1 MLPNY
6 NPYILLQ
13 QQAQEFQYFQQ
24 QQQQQLLETTF
35 QFQSAYPTFAAVAP
49 VPKEDISSKI
59 ICDLEQALGNQK
71 RETQKLQLENQ
82 NWRKV
87 VNVLKKSL
95 HDLKQNFIEC
105 KQEMKTHDNF
115 ALFFSDVSKKII
127 QIKQTQEN
135 EIGALENQLRICA
148 NAKHSANKTA
158 KQSEISMKRL
168 EKQKT
173 ELEIS
178 MQDMQQ
184 LHDQEY
190 KDLQEEKKKVNLMR
204 MEFQSKQ
211 NVITNQNKTIDS
223 LKSKIAQLTAS
234 LKKNKESP
242 KKKALLP
249 LGSVIQFV
257 PTRKYICE
265 TGHKPA
271 SIDFDLQDASEEEE
285 KQDSY
290 EAQFHKAHGM
300 NLQLRVVF
308 TKQRKFF
315 ELWIQDLT
323 EKLESATRTLLSVRT
338 LNKTLCELLSKKK
351 HMMFAEDPLMVDENM
366 FLKSEIVRLQKAVKL
381 ERELRGLQQE
391 LFEKEFANHAET
403 LLFIYKKALQRMPM
417 EQDEREYVDCTISW
431 AESYPESITQAIE
444 TAIAKHEE
452 TADCKHYILLEPT
465 QKA

>member
-1 MLPNY
+1 MLPNFY
-6 NPYILLQ
+6 PYVLLQ

-24 QQQQQLLETTF
+24 QQQQLLESTL
-35 QFQSAYPTFAAVAP
+35 QFQPTYPAFAGVAP
-49 VPKEDISSKI
+49 DMSAKI
-59 ICDLEQALGNQK
+59 IYDLKQALDNQE
-71 RETQKLQLENQ
+71 RENEKLQVENQ

-95 HDLKQNFIEC
+95 HDLKENFIEC

-135 EIGALENQLRICA
+135 EMSALQSQLQQCA
-148 NAKHSANKTA
+148 NAKNAANKTA

-168 EKQKT
+168 EKQKI

-178 MQDMQQ
+178 MQDIQQ
-184 LHDQEY
+184 LHNKEY
-190 KDLQEEKKKVNLMR
+190 KDLQEDKKKVNLMR
-204 MEFQSKQ
+204 MEFESKQ
-211 NVITNQNKTIDS
+211 NITMNQNKTIDS
-223 LKSKIAQLTAS
+223 LKSKIAQLTDL

-242 KKKALLP
+242 KKKP
-249 LGSVIQFV
+249 LVTVPVGSVIQFV

-265 TGHKPA
+265 TGHKA
-271 SIDFDLQDASEEEE
+271 GSIAFDLQPEEE
-285 KQDSY
+285 DSY
-290 EAQFHKAHGM
+290 EAHFLKAHGM
-300 NLQLRVVF
+300 NLQLHVVF